1 MQISDLSFRRHV
13 LVQALIIT
21 DFLLSLS
28 KEERE
33 KRTNINVSNK
43 SVIYPDQLNEEN
55 VRTLSDVISLAH
67 ILTLLLD
74 EVGYRHEKGNIRLSQ
89 ARK

>member
-1 MQISDLSFRRHV
+1 MFISKHCQMSNLSLQISDLSFRRHV

-55 VRTLSDVISLAH
+55 VSLF
-67 ILTLLLD
+67 
-74 EVGYRHEKGNIRLSQ
+74 VYRFLFFCLC
-89 ARK
+89 

>member
-1 MQISDLSFRRHV
+1 MRRPNQISDLSFRRNV

-33 KRTNINVSNK
+33 KRTNINISNK
-43 SVIYPDQLNEEN
+43 SVISPDQLSEEN
-55 VRTLSDVISLAH
+55 VRRRSTYFCSSANDVLSW
-67 ILTLLLD
+67 
-74 EVGYRHEKGNIRLSQ
+74 
-89 ARK
+89 